1 MSDDLK
7 DYKSKSIVETIG
19 DETTVA
25 TVSSFKSDE
34 PAIAG
39 NHTQQT
45 YEMGE
50 AGLEKKGPRTLVDPD
65 SERVKYSSGAQRS
78 TAVEHLRYD
87 LIHPLFTRTI
97 AQVMAEGAEKYG
109 PYNWEQGFP
118 ISTLFNHLLAHL
130 FNYQSGDRSEDH
142 LGHASCNMM
151 FLVVEAQLRYDQ
163 NRDQLRLENCQLS
176 PEMIQAIKDFQ
187 EKRKQAIK
195 DKSSIDEHMKLLIKE
210 GSLVREEHSCLPL
223 QELID
228 EYFPKHKIDA
238 FWETLDE
245 AGYEIHEG
253 QLLHFDFGIRVSK
266 SSSDAISLKLLSLY
280 QKGTVRHAAG
290 CWVPFKDFVRLYFNE
305 FSYTNVRKVFA
316 DCGIVVNENDQLI
329 NFAIKENNAG

>member
-151 FLVVEAQLRYDQ
+151 FLVVEAELRYEQ

-187 EKRKQAIK
+187 EKRK
-195 DKSSIDEHMKLLIKE
+195 E
-210 GSLVREEHSCLPL
+210 
-223 QELID
+223 
-228 EYFPKHKIDA
+228 
-238 FWETLDE
+238 
-245 AGYEIHEG
+245 
-253 QLLHFDFGIRVSK
+253 VSK
-266 SSSDAISLKLLSLY
+266 MSSDAISLRLLDLY
-280 QKGTVRHAAG
+280 SSGTIRYFAG
-290 CWVPFKDFVRLYFNE
+290 AWVPFKQLARLYFNE

-316 DCGIVVNENDQLI
+316 DCNIIVNEDDHVI
-329 NFAIKENNAG
+329 NFSIKENNAG